1 MVDGASITATVET
14 IDHDKRTIALKGPR
28 GNVVAL
34 KVGPDEKNFQQIK
47 TGDRVTAKYYESSS
61 SCASPMSFLLRSEG
75 PLAERGSTV
84 EVAAPGQHLVLSRS
98 MLLR

>member
-14 IDHDKRTIALKGPR
+14 IDYDKRTIALKGPR

-34 KVGPDEKNFQQIK
+34 KVGSDEKNFQQIK

-61 SCASPMSFLLRSEG
+61 SCASPMSLLLRSDG
-75 PLAERGSTV
+75 PLLKWPLPDNSWCYRG
-84 EVAAPGQHLVLSRS
+84 RCC
-98 MLLR
+98 